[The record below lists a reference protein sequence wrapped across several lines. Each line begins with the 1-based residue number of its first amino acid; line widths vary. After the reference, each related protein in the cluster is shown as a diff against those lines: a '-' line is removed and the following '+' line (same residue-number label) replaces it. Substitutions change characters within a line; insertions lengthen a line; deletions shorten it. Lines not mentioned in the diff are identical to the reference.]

1 MKTKINVI
9 NFGRIV
15 EEIPTSKVDCAMTH
29 IFINNLTEEAID
41 YLTDLAQKLPV
52 EKLQSYVIHLNDSTE
67 NLLEFFEVR

>member
-1 MKTKINVI
+1 MKAKINVI

-41 YLTDLAQKLPV
+41 YLTDLAQKLPF

>member
-41 YLTDLAQKLPV
+41 YLTDLAQKLPF

-67 NLLEFFEVR
+67 NLLDFFEVR

>member
-29 IFINNLTEEAID
+29 IFINNLTDEAID
-41 YLTDLAQKLPV
+41 YLTDLAQKLPF